1 MTREPR
7 DHPELPVTVV
17 LKGCPLDVGQQASD
31 HYAEVVREF
40 ALLVSAGD
48 APPGSVPAR
57 VAELITELQAL
68 RELGSGFETE
78 RDEALAAGETVRDL
92 VLEVDERVFRVC
104 QQLEPLLD
112 EVDDYSRDESVL
124 ALPPT
129 AAVVA
134 YRHWYF
140 GQIFGQVAGAAPEP
154 WTAPS

>member
-1 MTREPR
+1 M
-7 DHPELPVTVV
+7 TVV
-17 LKGCPLDVGQQASD
+17 LKDCPLEVGQQASD

-48 APPGSVPAR
+48 ALPGSVPAR
-57 VAELITELQAL
+57 VADLITELQAL
-68 RELGSGFETE
+68 RELGTGFDTE

-92 VLEVDERVFRVC
+92 VLEVDERVLRVC

-129 AAVVA
+129 PAVVA
-134 YRHWYF
+134 YRRWYF